1 MSDDQRKLTSDRMK
15 KYLDSKIAVDNKTE
29 EPFPL
34 KLLIISPV

>member
-1 MSDDQRKLTSDRMK
+1 MSDEQRKLRSDQMK
-15 KYLDSKIAVDNKTE
+15 KNLDRKIGVDKKTE